1 MTSPQ
6 GERTGTTQSALNAVL
21 ESRRP
26 QGTRRRLAVRW
37 AVGLGLLL
45 GIPLAGQS
53 PFPQVPSGDGGKFGQ
68 RYPDS
73 NGALGQD
80 PNSPEQRRM
89 RMLNAERQKAMVSD
103 AEKLLKLAKELNDKV
118 GAADPGPMSDD
129 ELRKVAEIGKLAK
142 SVKEKMSFSVGGYP
156 NLNAPLTIPPG
167 VQ

>member
-1 MTSPQ
+1 MTNAETEPLRKIPNRS
-6 GERTGTTQSALNAVL
+6 NAVL
-21 ESRRP
+21 ESRKAVAP
-26 QGTRRRLAVRW
+26 RRLTARW
-37 AVGLGLLL
+37 VLGIAFLL
-45 GIPLAGQS
+45 GIPLPGQS
-53 PFPQVPSGDGGKFGQ
+53 PFPQVSAADGGKFGQ

-73 NGALGQD
+73 TGPLSQD
-80 PNSPEQRRM
+80 PNSPEQRRL
-89 RMLNAERQKAMVSD
+89 RMLNAERQKALVSD

-118 GAADPGPMSDD
+118 GAADSGPMSDD

>member
-1 MTSPQ
+1 MTSPHS
-6 GERTGTTQSALNAVL
+6 ERSGTTQGALNAVL

-26 QGTRRRLAVRW
+26 RDTRRRLGVRW
-37 AVGLGLLL
+37 AVGLALLL

-53 PFPQVPSGDGGKFGQ
+53 PFPQGPTGDSGKFGQ

-73 NGALGQD
+73 NGPLGQD
-80 PNSPEQRRM
+80 SNSPEQRRM
-89 RMLNAERQKAMVSD
+89 RMLNAERQKALVSD

-118 GAADPGPMSDD
+118 GTDDSGPMSDN